1 MELETTVVDEM
12 QSQAGG
18 GGIHGLKKYYG
29 DYLDLPFSYSLTF
42 SYLAMITASEDLYLV
57 IGA

>member
-18 GGIHGLKKYYG
+18 GGLHGLKKYYG
-29 DYLDLPFSYSLTF
+29 ISLSF
-42 SYLAMITASEDLYLV
+42 F
-57 IGA
+57 